1 MAKRLPPFHPDS
13 QRFPASMSAAEFAA
27 AFPAEGEFV
36 ELKTSV
42 GQKGL
47 QRAVSAFSNTSGGV
61 VVVGV
66 GDDGS
71 LLGRALTPGVEDAIH
86 QAALTLHDPGRY
98 RIRELEV
105 DGTHLTVVSVER
117 RSEGFAQMPDGQV
130 LVRRGERTVPLI
142 GSDLQRFVL
151 ERSLRRFELTPSDA
165 SLTDAAPA
173 LLEGVRHAYGWKR
186 ADMND
191 RLREHGLLVGNGQ
204 PRLSVAGALA
214 LLPEPGERLGK
225 AFVEVLRYPD
235 EGIDY
240 ERRVE
245 VAGPIQDQVV
255 RATELVMDELGT
267 DLIVSGVR
275 RYELPKI
282 PEVVIREAIAN
293 AVAHRKYE
301 EHGRSVRVEIRPDAV
316 VVISPGGLPE
326 PVTVENIREAQS
338 ARNLAVLKFLRRFDV
353 AEDNGRGV
361 DVMQDEMT
369 EALLD
374 PPKFEDLGHGVRVTL
389 PIRGP
394 ISPQERAWVLEV
406 ERRGALAAGDRITL
420 VHAARGEALTNAR
433 VRELLGADSRDARAS
448 LKRLRDA
455 GFLEQVGERGGA
467 TYVLA
472 QSIRA
477 PAAFRLSP
485 SGLEEF
491 VLGLAADEP
500 LTNTRVRHATGLD
513 RAETLRVLDKLV
525 REGRLQRRGEKRGT
539 HYVRATVQSKG
550 LKG

>member
-1 MAKRLPPFHPDS
+1 
-13 QRFPASMSAAEFAA
+13 MSTTEFAA
-27 AFPAEGEFV
+27 AFRAEGEFV
-36 ELKTSV
+36 ELKTSA

-47 QRAVSAFSNTSGGV
+47 QRTVTAFSNSAGGV
-61 VVVGV
+61 IVIGV

-71 LLGRALTPGVEDAIH
+71 LIGRAMTPSVEDAIH

-98 RIRELEV
+98 RIREV
-105 DGTHLTVVSVER
+105 DVEGTPVTVVSVEK

-130 LVRRGERTVPLI
+130 LVRRGERTIPLI
-142 GSDLQRFVL
+142 GGELQRFVL
-151 ERSLRRFELTPSDA
+151 ERALKRFELTESGALLREA
-165 SLTDAAPA
+165 SPA
-173 LLEGVRHAYGWKR
+173 LLGDVRSAYQWR
-186 ADMND
+186 QNDLAD
-191 RLREHGLLVGNGQ
+191 RLREHGLLVGDGQ
-204 PRLSVAGALA
+204 PELTIAGALG
-214 LLPEPGERLGK
+214 LLEKPSEKLGK
-225 AFVEVLRYPD
+225 AFIEVLRYPD
-235 EGIDY
+235 EGVDY
-240 ERRVE
+240 DRRVE
-245 VAGPIQDQVV
+245 IGGPIQEQVV
-255 RATELVMDELGT
+255 EATRLVVDELGT
-267 DLIVSGVR
+267 NLIVSGVR

-301 EHGRSVRVEIRPDAV
+301 EIGRSVRVELRPDAV

-374 PPKFEDLGHGVRVTL
+374 PPKFEDLGHAVKVTL
-389 PIRGP
+389 PIRGA
-394 ISPQERAWVLEV
+394 ISPQERAWIYEV
-406 ERRGALAAGDRITL
+406 ERRGALAAHDRITL

-455 GFLEQVGERGGA
+455 GFLQQVGERGGA

-472 QSIRA
+472 PAVKA
-477 PAAFRLSP
+477 PVAFRLSP
-485 SGLEEF
+485 SALEEF
-491 VLGLAADEP
+491 VLDLARDEA
-500 LTNTRVRHATGLD
+500 LTNSRVRSATGLD
-513 RAETLRVLDKLV
+513 RAETLRLLDKLV
-525 REGRLQRRGEKRGT
+525 RDGRLVRMGEKRGT
-539 HYVRATVQSKG
+539 HYVHARSSR
-550 LKG
+550 LKD